1 MRAAG
6 GRGAILQFPV
16 CFFFLSFFLPPLL
29 RRRRREGNVF
39 AGNAK
44 SNQSSMML
52 ALPSSS
58 SLPLPHRK
66 VKVQKEEKKSFSIFP
81 KISWKR
87 ERKFSSFLLQRR
99 RGRSTFQ
106 TFFFFRVISFA
117 FYAGNH
123 CVRTLSRTESGKKKA
138 CVILTTYTQKRHTK
152 NGGDRCPLLTSNNPV
167 RTTVPLILINIPPP
181 ICVFSFV
188 GVSCFP
194 NNWKRRT
201 QKMSSSPPLTPSSP
215 LNWRGDLSINHSPPS
230 PPPEDPRPSPDR
242 KLYPSWSPPRSPRRN
257 FPPHLLKPISID
269 ENSEEGGGGG
279 RRGMERKWPPR
290 SEREGGFPILLFKL
304 ETA

>member
-1 MRAAG
+1 MRAAS

-16 CFFFLSFFLPPLL
+16 FFSFLSFFLPPLR

-66 VKVQKEEKKSFSIFP
+66 VKVQKEKKKSFSIFP
-81 KISWKR
+81 KIWKR
-87 ERKFSSFLLQRR
+87 KRKFSSFLLQRR

-123 CVRTLSRTESGKKKA
+123 CVHTLSRTESGKKKA
-138 CVILTTYTQKRHTK
+138 YVILTTYTQKRHTK

-181 ICVFSFV
+181 LCVFSFV

-201 QKMSSSPPLTPSSP
+201 QKMPSSPPVTPSSP
-215 LNWRGDLSINHSPPS
+215 LN
-230 PPPEDPRPSPDR
+230 
-242 KLYPSWSPPRSPRRN
+242 
-257 FPPHLLKPISID
+257 
-269 ENSEEGGGGG
+269 
-279 RRGMERKWPPR
+279 
-290 SEREGGFPILLFKL
+290 
-304 ETA
+304 